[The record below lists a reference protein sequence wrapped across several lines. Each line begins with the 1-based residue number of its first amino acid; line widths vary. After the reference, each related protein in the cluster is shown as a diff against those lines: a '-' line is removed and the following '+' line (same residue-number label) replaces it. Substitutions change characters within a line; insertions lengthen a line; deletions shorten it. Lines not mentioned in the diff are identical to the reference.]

1 MLPTIDS
8 GGEMP
13 DFHRSRHKPSGMQ
26 ARHAAGF
33 TLVELAITIAV
44 LAVLVGMASPLFTG
58 LINGNRLT
66 SNANEMI
73 TAMQIA
79 RSEAVRRNVRTFFCQ
94 SSNGTSCSAAPPA
107 GWDGWLVFADENND
121 NVVDP
126 AEIVRSG
133 IIEDPIQVIASPSVT
148 NSRIVFRGDGLA
160 YAGNTLLEANMR
172 VCLPVTNPNLNVRD
186 VNIAVGGRIAVRA
199 PIDAAGVCAAP
210 GNT

>member
-1 MLPTIDS
+1 
-8 GGEMP
+8 MP
-13 DFHRSRHKPSGMQ
+13 DFHSERPPPRGMR
-26 ARHAAGF
+26 ARHAGGF
-33 TLVELAITIAV
+33 TLVELAITLVV

-58 LINGNRLT
+58 LINGSRLT
-66 SNANEMI
+66 GNANELI

-79 RSEAVRRNVRTFFCQ
+79 RSEAVRRNVRATFCQ
-94 SSNGTSCSAAPPA
+94 SGNGTSCSAAPAA
-107 GWDGWLVFADENND
+107 GWDGWLVFADEDGD
-121 NVVDP
+121 NVVDA

-148 NSRIVFRGDGLA
+148 NANAMIVFRPDGLA

-199 PIDAAGVCAAP
+199 PINAGGACAAP
-210 GNT
+210 GNL

>member
-1 MLPTIDS
+1 MLPAIDS

-13 DFHRSRHKPSGMQ
+13 DFHSDRPQPRGMR
-26 ARHAAGF
+26 ARHAGGF
-33 TLVELAITIAV
+33 TLVELAITLVV
-44 LAVLVGMASPLFTG
+44 LAVLIGMASPLFTR

-66 SNANEMI
+66 GNANEMI

-79 RSEAVRRNVRTFFCQ
+79 RSEAVRRNARTFFCH
-94 SSNGTSCSAAPPA
+94 SSDGTSCSAAPA
-107 GWDGWLVFADENND
+107 GGWDGWLVFADEDTD

-133 IIEDPIQVIASPSVT
+133 IIEDPIQLIASPSVT
-148 NSRIVFRGDGLA
+148 NSRIVFRPDGLA
-160 YAGNTLLEANMR
+160 YAGNDLLEANMR

-199 PIDAAGVCAAP
+199 PIDAGGACAAP
-210 GNT
+210 GNL